1 MKTPSAIIAKTFTF
15 SLRIQKIIQNVVR
28 NESFMILVETIE
40 ESGKVLRGNETHV
53 GALNEIITFKF

>member
-15 SLRIQKIIQNVVR
+15 SLRIQKIIQNVDR
-28 NESFMILVETIE
+28 NESFMILAETIE
-40 ESGKVLRGNETHV
+40 QSGKVLRGNETHL